1 MPKTEEEKRLHR
13 VIDCLLEEN
22 RKLSDFKAEIKQ
34 YIENHVASDLNDEGV
49 LMIVQKMAIQRHLE
63 DNEQV
68 EHGHMSLEEWRE
80 EHNKLFG
87 KYKNK

>member
-1 MPKTEEEKRLHR
+1 MVKTKEEKRLHK

-22 RKLSDFKAEIKQ
+22 RKLLDFKVEIKQ
-34 YIENHVASDLNDEGV
+34 SIENHVASNLNDKGV
-49 LMIVQKMAIQRHLE
+49 LMIVQKMAIQRMLE

-80 EHNKLFG
+80 KHNKLFG